1 MATTTM
7 TAGAAATAQ
16 PTASNRP
23 GLPIRAL
30 ALTPL
35 WLLVVV
41 FAGSPLTFQTMFAAR
56 PDFYGAPW
64 GLVVEAA
71 ALLWM
76 VVGVFAIWN
85 AKSKLVESLALLMFT
100 IPATVVVVFTPAVIL
115 ALQNQ

>member
-16 PTASNRP
+16 AAATNQP
-23 GLPIRAL
+23 GLPIRVL
-30 ALTPL
+30 ALMPL

-41 FAGSPLTFQTMFAAR
+41 FAGSPFTFQIMFAAR
-56 PDFYGAPW
+56 PDIYGAPW
-64 GLVVEAA
+64 GVVVEAA
-71 ALLWM
+71 AMLWM

-85 AKSKLVESLALLMFT
+85 ARSKLVESLGLLMFT